1 MCYKYPHL
9 MKCVLLH
16 VVGTDKV
23 PSSYE
28 VNGVPVRF
36 FRTDAGAA
44 SICYDLALLERG
56 AVDRVCERAL
66 LAASVYD
73 DSRRTDIERDV
84 ERWRRKT

>member
-1 MCYKYPHL
+1 MRPRSTGHTVENQEGEHTQRPLY
-9 MKCVLLH
+9 
-16 VVGTDKV
+16 
-23 PSSYE
+23 YE

-36 FRTDAGAA
+36 FRTYVGAA
-44 SICYDLALLERG
+44 DICHALGLLDRG

-66 LAASVYD
+66 VESSVYD